1 MGSSGARA
9 TVHVPEAPP
18 VAEPGRLVAG
28 TGGPGATFVSFL
40 CAWAVERHGLLHLVR
55 SRRWGPILSAVQHL
69 TSTVGIV
76 ALAAAAVAVVSLLVA
91 LVMAFRISRLRAEQK
106 AVLGD
111 RREDLVTHAAALQNE
126 FQALREYVEGT
137 AERLDARVERAEG
150 RLDGAISYSSLV
162 RYDAYGEMSG
172 RQSMSIALLDCMH
185 TGIVLSA
192 IHHRDQMRLYAKRVN
207 AGRSELELS
216 PEEAE
221 AVSRALRDAHPAT
234 R

>member
-1 MGSSGARA
+1 
-9 TVHVPEAPP
+9 
-18 VAEPGRLVAG
+18 
-28 TGGPGATFVSFL
+28 
-40 CAWAVERHGLLHLVR
+40 
-55 SRRWGPILSAVQHL
+55 VQHL

-76 ALAAAAVAVVSLLVA
+76 ALAAAAVAVVSLLIA
-91 LVMAFRISRLRAEQK
+91 AVMAFRISRLRAEQK

-111 RREDLVTHAAALQNE
+111 RREDLVTHAAALQSE
-126 FQALREYVEGT
+126 FQALREYVQGT
-137 AERLDARVERAEG
+137 TQRLDDRMGRAEE

-172 RQSMSIALLDCMH
+172 RQSMSIALLDCER

-207 AGRSELELS
+207 AGHSELELS

-221 AVSRALRDAHPAT
+221 AVSRALSGGQPAA